1 MRLPGQVASTNPP
14 PEFTG
19 YQKIASSFNI
29 RDQKHYK
36 MSTLVNLLKSIVSF
50 FLQVFFFVISL
61 LMYIPG
67 ASTFRSAAITFM
79 TEYRGW
85 FVIFFV
91 LPISLTFDLFFAI
104 RARFIM
110 AFFSAPELH
119 EERVGFIQKQ
129 LRDWAAKNDG
139 TKLCTARGG
148 GSRYRRGIA
157 NTNPLRPGSK

>member
-1 MRLPGQVASTNPP
+1 
-14 PEFTG
+14 
-19 YQKIASSFNI
+19 
-29 RDQKHYK
+29 

-139 TKLCTARGG
+139 TKLCTRVQCILCKFRVNCVYIVQFTGG
-148 GSRYRRGIA
+148 IGYTSWKF
-157 NTNPLRPGSK
+157 N